1 MDSEPEAKLPRP
13 AGLAEIVEQ
22 PGVPPRAKLH
32 QWLRRYG
39 LAECVGIAGALL
51 GSFLVRHA
59 THSVIA
65 AAYGAA
71 WGETIGY
78 TAVII
83 IQAFLAESRA
93 ARSQRR
99 EVGLRG
105 LRNMAAGLLAEFGP
119 AGLLDTLLVR
129 PITMGLGTRLL
140 GPHIGVIA
148 GKLTADVLFYVP
160 VIYTYERRKHRR
172 RYSL

>member
-39 LAECVGIAGALL
+39 VAECVGIGGALL
-51 GSFLVRHA
+51 GSFVVRHVA
-59 THSVIA
+59 RSAIA

-83 IQAFLAESRA
+83 IQDFLAESRA
-93 ARSQRR
+93 ARSRQR
-99 EVGLRG
+99 VLGLRG
-105 LRNMAAGLLAEFGP
+105 LRDMAAGLLAEFGP
-119 AGLLDTLLVR
+119 AGLLDTFLVR
-129 PITMGLGTRLL
+129 PGTMAVGTRLL
-140 GPHIGVIA
+140 GPHVGVIA
-148 GKLTADVLFYVP
+148 GKLTADLLFYVP

-172 RYSL
+172 GYSV

>member
-13 AGLAEIVEQ
+13 AGLVEIVEQ
-22 PGVPPRAKLH
+22 PGVPARAKLR

-39 LAECVGIAGALL
+39 VAECVGIGGALL
-51 GSFLVRHA
+51 GSFIVRHA
-59 THSVIA
+59 THSAIA

-83 IQAFLAESRA
+83 IQDFLAESRA

-99 EVGLRG
+99 ELGLRG
-105 LRNMAAGLLAEFGP
+105 LRDMAADLLAEFGP
-119 AGLLDTLLVR
+119 AGLLDTLIVR
-129 PITMGLGTRLL
+129 PITMAVGTRLF
-140 GPHIGVIA
+140 GPHLGVIA
-148 GKLTADVLFYVP
+148 GKLAADLLFYVP
-160 VIYTYERRKHRR
+160 VIYMYERRKHRR
-172 RYSL
+172 RYTV